1 MHYNARITQRA
12 RTSKPKTS
20 HAGEIKGLVLFL
32 LSFLLVYCL
41 VVPGQAG
48 VLGQAVH
55 NVFSL
60 IFGMASFLVA
70 LVLVWM
76 GIMSIKSELYH
87 PRWRLDAIW
96 AVLLV
101 SLGSAFLSVLGQLMY
116 NTTDFGGW
124 VGHVFNPFFTR
135 LFGGPLALC
144 VIAGIFLY
152 ILSLFLRFSFRVLA
166 ISLWH
171 TLVNDYAEWQ
181 DARAALRT
189 DASSPIRISQPEH
202 VRTGRPV
209 LDQFPKN
216 ARTEPKIVTPLGFD
230 VSSTKS
236 QVPSPSR
243 PSSAKPMPAGSKPT
257 ASVQALHTSLIPYQL
272 PPLEFLSVDVANK
285 THFRDR
291 HLANAELLTRTL
303 NDFNITAK
311 VIEIIPG
318 PVVTRYDMELAP
330 GIKIQ
335 SVAALADNIALAMKA
350 PSVRVV
356 SVSEKSAVG
365 VEIPNEQSSTV
376 GLRGILASN
385 DFQQAKSLLTL
396 ALGKTT
402 DGAPAVADLSG
413 MPHLLIAGATGSGK
427 SVGIHSL
434 IISLLYRAR
443 PDELKFMLIDP
454 KRVEMPIYHSLPHL
468 YDPRKAPEQAGIITQ
483 AKDAAEALKKLGRV
497 MELRYEKFAKEMVRN
512 IEGYNEKMAE
522 VGREK
527 EFYIVVII
535 DELADIM
542 ISAPKDVEDSIQRLA
557 QMARAVG
564 IHLILATQ
572 RPSVNVITGV
582 IKANFPSRIAFQ
594 TTSKVDSR
602 VILDAVGADGLLG
615 RGDMLFMPPGESRL
629 TRLQGAFVSVKEAEK
644 VVEFISKQNFPR
656 WYEHLSAPTAST
668 DGFDASDDKE
678 IRELLESLT
687 LVKERKRVSQDLL
700 KAHFGSS
707 SKATNLLSL
716 LETKGFINKPEGTN
730 RWSIYFDKIDQYL
743 AAMGGTKETE

>member
-1 MHYNARITQRA
+1 MIYRARTVQRA

-20 HAGEIKGLVLFL
+20 HAGEIKGLLLFL
-32 LSFLLVYCL
+32 LSFLLMYCL
-41 VVPGQAG
+41 VVPGQSG
-48 VLGQAVH
+48 VLGLAVYR
-55 NVFSL
+55 VFMF
-60 IFGMASFLVA
+60 IFGQASFLVSG
-70 LVLVWM
+70 VLIWM
-76 GIMSIKSELYH
+76 GVMSIKAESYH
-87 PRWRLDAIW
+87 PRWRLDVVW
-96 AVLLV
+96 AVVLV
-101 SLGSAFLSVLGQLMY
+101 CLGAAFLSVFGTQAY
-116 NTTDFGGW
+116 AVNFGGW
-124 VGHVFNPFFTR
+124 VGLKLNPLFYR
-135 LFGGPLALC
+135 LFGGYLAVG
-144 VIAGIFLY
+144 VIAAIFFFV
-152 ILSLFLRFSFRVLA
+152 LSIYLRFSFRALV
-166 ISLWH
+166 ITLWH
-171 TLVNDYAEWQ
+171 TLAADYTEWQ
-181 DARAALRT
+181 NARATLKKNAP
-189 DASSPIRISQPEH
+189 APIRI
-202 VRTGRPV
+202 VRTDEPRASKIDANP
-209 LDQFPKN
+209 
-216 ARTEPKIVTPLGFD
+216 APKIITPVAPTVSSAMSSMPAVRPTPVKTTPLA
-230 VSSTKS
+230 
-236 QVPSPSR
+236 
-243 PSSAKPMPAGSKPT
+243 AKTGA
-257 ASVQALHTSLIPYQL
+257 VQPLHTSLIPYQL
-272 PPLEFLSVDVANK
+272 PPFEFLSIDVENK
-285 THFRDR
+285 THSRDR
-291 HLANAELLTRTL
+291 HLANAELLTKTL
-303 NDFNITAK
+303 ADFNISAK

-335 SVAALADNIALAMKA
+335 SVAALADNIALTMKA

-365 VEIPNEQSSTV
+365 VEIPNEESSMV
-376 GLRGILASN
+376 GLRGILSHK
-385 DFQQAKSLLTL
+385 DFQESKSLLTL

-402 DGAPAVADLSG
+402 DGNPYVADLSG

-454 KRVEMPIYHSLPHL
+454 KRVEMPIYRSLPHL
-468 YDPRKAPEQAGIITQ
+468 YDPRKPAEQAGIITQ

-522 VGREK
+522 SGREK

-542 ISAPKDVEDSIQRLA
+542 ISGPKDVEDSIQRLA

-629 TRLQGAFVSVKEAEK
+629 ARLQGAFVSVKEAEK
-644 VVEFISKQNFPR
+644 IIEFISKQNFPR
-656 WYEHLSAPTAST
+656 WYEELFAPAS
-668 DGFDASDDKE
+668 ASDSFDPANDKE

-687 LVKERKRVSQDLL
+687 LVRERRRVSQDLL

-707 SKATNLLSL
+707 SKATNLLSI

-730 RWSIYFDKIDQYL
+730 RWSIYFDKIDDYL
-743 AAMGGTKETE
+743 SAMGGQKEIE